1 MPDVWILPSG
11 KLKNIESD
19 PIENEIFEASQPI
32 LKIVF
37 GRTGQSSLKFEEG
50 FSPFSELLKL
60 SRRSL
65 IKMWKSEVNLRSN
78 EAKDETRITWA
89 ADSARRSSGFWS
101 ARLKNSVF
109 DLKIRIASDD
119 DSDDEVKSD
128 ITSSTKSFKRST
140 LEPWKAWVCKFRS
153 SELTKI
159 WQDWLPDRIFSRWN
173 FVFEGYKFDTFD
185 KF

>member
-19 PIENEIFEASQPI
+19 PIENEIFDASQPI

-37 GRTGQSSLKFEEG
+37 GRTGQSSLKFEED
-50 FSPFSELLKL
+50 FSAFSELLEL
-60 SRRSL
+60 SRRSFT
-65 IKMWKSEVNLRSN
+65 KMWKSEVNLRSN

-89 ADSARRSSGFWS
+89 ADSARRFSGFWS

-109 DLKIRIASDD
+109 DLKIRIGS
-119 DSDDEVKSD
+119 SSKEEVKSD
-128 ITSSTKSFKRST
+128 ITSSTKSFKRRT

-159 WQDWLPDRIFSRWN
+159 WQDWLPERIFSRWKFIFN
-173 FVFEGYKFDTFD
+173 GYE
-185 KF
+185 